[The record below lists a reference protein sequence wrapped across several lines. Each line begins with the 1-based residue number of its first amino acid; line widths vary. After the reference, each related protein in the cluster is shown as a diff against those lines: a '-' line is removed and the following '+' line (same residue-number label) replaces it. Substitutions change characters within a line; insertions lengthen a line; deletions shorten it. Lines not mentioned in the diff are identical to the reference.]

1 MVTCPTG
8 SWVKVRNPQGDPPST
23 KPYGNLNSVSTLLE
37 MDLRCAIHLIVFNK
51 ISELSNWNI
60 HWRTC
65 LKKSYFKGNQQNA
78 TQTYSLNKKM
88 PPWSGEIDI
97 ECRKTIPIAYN
108 GVISYN
114 PLTPCSLSNQWTHEN
129 LTKTVNISPFQ
140 AFSPSARQAFH
151 ECLTDS
157 EMAKWC
163 FELLETEKSLEVR
176 YVYDCIC
183 RFFDFDRPKII
194 RFFRRQVKRIHIL
207 KLKSTGNSSCS
218 PSILI
223 ETIQKKMLEQHE
235 SISYDPCYIPGFLC
249 SFRMDG
255 RHKHSKN

>member
-1 MVTCPTG
+1 MVWNLPRPTG
-8 SWVKVRNPQGDPPST
+8 FLWFWKVQSQNVKLWIAWRDPISP
-23 KPYGNLNSVSTLLE
+23 NLRHFR
-37 MDLRCAIHLIVFNK
+37 DPRCV
-51 ISELSNWNI
+51 
-60 HWRTC
+60 
-65 LKKSYFKGNQQNA
+65 
-78 TQTYSLNKKM
+78 M
-88 PPWSGEIDI
+88 
-97 ECRKTIPIAYN
+97 
-108 GVISYN
+108 SYN
-114 PLTPCSLSNQWTHEN
+114 PLTPCSLSNQWTQEN

-157 EMAKWC
+157 EMEIWC

-207 KLKSTGNSSCS
+207 KLKSTGCS

-235 SISYDPCYIPGFLC
+235 SISYDPCYIPGFYFLC